1 MKYNIIINNMEF
13 DVEIGAVQD
22 GFAEVV
28 VNNELFDV
36 NIANYQEVAAAP
48 PVVTRQTR
56 QPVRRQVQPAAASQ
70 PQAAVTRHAQSAT
83 TRAVPRPPAPTRT
96 VQAAPAPAAKP
107 AVRPAAASANGVGAI
122 KAPMPGLIIDI
133 KVKEGET
140 VKPGQVV
147 AVMEAMKMENDL
159 PSTMGGTVKQICVQK
174 GAQVSTGDLL
184 IVIG

>member
-22 GFAEVV
+22 GFAEVI

-36 NIANYQEVAAAP
+36 NIDNYQEIAAAP
-48 PVVTRQTR
+48 PVLTRQAR
-56 QPVRRQVQPAAASQ
+56 QPVRRQVQPKATSQ
-70 PQAAVTRHAQSAT
+70 PQASVRREAQPAA
-83 TRAVPRPPAPTRT
+83 TRAVPRPSAPTRT
-96 VQAAPAPAAKP
+96 LQAAPAPAAKP
-107 AVRPAAASANGVGAI
+107 AVKPSVSSASGVGAI
-122 KAPMPGLIIDI
+122 KAPMPGLIIEI
-133 KVKEGET
+133 KVKEGDT

-159 PSTMGGTVKQICVQK
+159 PSTLSGTVKEICVQK